1 LALAVFIGC
10 ASNSLQQANTDSQT
24 DVTTSIFR
32 PMLGLGRCRSTG
44 SHVLRL
50 SVWLDQ
56 VSIPC
61 LPTNVLSHGCVPYM
75 ACISQRKL
83 VLRHSLAVTRSCYQ
97 SLCWYR
103 FL

>member
-44 SHVLRL
+44 SHVLWCCGYL
-50 SVWLDQ
+50 FD
-56 VSIPC
+56 
-61 LPTNVLSHGCVPYM
+61 
-75 ACISQRKL
+75 
-83 VLRHSLAVTRSCYQ
+83 
-97 SLCWYR
+97 
-103 FL
+103 